1 MRRTRSERAEKHS
14 ALHWSEKT
22 WWRCYSEG
30 STRARQP
37 TTSSV
42 GLVLGCSNTHQA
54 NEPHSR
60 LLSPTAGVLRPS
72 SLLLPLHSHHSTK
85 KQIIRRHTTNSNIH
99 TYTTIMLADM
109 SVPCRSPVT
118 PTIPKHRL
126 PILLLANS
134 RDMWKCTWDNIKIRQ
149 KRSKSAAPAKLPNFL
164 WDLLKVLS
172 WQRQNAA
179 ILRDFL
185 KVWTWQRQKQSN
197 SASFCTWQHQK
208 RNNSAR
214 LPHFSKLT
222 PSKTKQFC
230 ETCSTSKMEI
240 WVQSWRPRTN
250 AFSDLSTPPV

>member
-1 MRRTRSERAEKHS
+1 M
-14 ALHWSEKT
+14 
-22 WWRCYSEG
+22 
-30 STRARQP
+30 
-37 TTSSV
+37 
-42 GLVLGCSNTHQA
+42 
-54 NEPHSR
+54 
-60 LLSPTAGVLRPS
+60 LRPS

-197 SASFCTWQHQK
+197 SARRPQVLNVAT
-208 RNNSAR
+208 
-214 LPHFSKLT
+214 
-222 PSKTKQFC
+222 SKTKEFC
-230 ETCSTSKMEI
+230 ETSSIFEVDNIKNETILRDFLQKWKVEGRADGLVVLMRS
-240 WVQSWRPRTN
+240 N
-250 AFSDLSTPPV
+250 AFCDFSTPPV